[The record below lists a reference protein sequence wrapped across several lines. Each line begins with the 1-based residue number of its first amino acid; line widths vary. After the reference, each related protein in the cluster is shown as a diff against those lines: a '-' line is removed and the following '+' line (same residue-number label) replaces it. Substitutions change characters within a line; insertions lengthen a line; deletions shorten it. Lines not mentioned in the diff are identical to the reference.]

1 MYQKPEVRIIDHQQ
15 VESNPIEATSAEA
28 AALLAKYGYKN
39 PQQVYQPDQ
48 PIQTQQSR
56 GLTADELYA
65 MQLRE
70 EEERRN
76 REYQRLYG
84 PKAMTFDSNK
94 INYSN
99 VEYRD
104 LGIDGQNVGIQVQI
118 VSDMPIYN
126 NNNRR

>member
-1 MYQKPEVRIIDHQQ
+1 MYQKPEVRIIDPQQ
-15 VESNPIEATSAEA
+15 VESKPVETTSAEA

-39 PQQVYQPDQ
+39 PEQTFHTDQ
-48 PIQTQQSR
+48 PVQVQQSR
-56 GLTADELYA
+56 GLTADEMYA

-70 EEERRN
+70 EDERRKQ
-76 REYQRLYG
+76 EWQRIYG

-104 LGIDGQNVGIQVQI
+104 LGVDGQNIGIQVQV

-126 NNNRR
+126 NYNRR

>member
-1 MYQKPEVRIIDHQQ
+1 MYQKPEVRIIDPQQ
-15 VESNPIEATSAEA
+15 VESKSVETTSAEA

-39 PQQVYQPDQ
+39 SEQSFQPDQ
-48 PIQTQQSR
+48 PVKTQQSR
-56 GLTADELYA
+56 GFTADELYE

-76 REYQRLYG
+76 LEWQRIYG

-126 NNNRR
+126 NNQRR

>member
-1 MYQKPEVRIIDHQQ
+1 MYQKPEVRIIDPQQ
-15 VESNPIEATSAEA
+15 VESKPVESTSAEA

-39 PQQVYQPDQ
+39 TQHQVQSEQ
-48 PIQTQQSR
+48 PIHTQQSR

-76 REYQRLYG
+76 REYQKMYG

-104 LGIDGQNVGIQVQI
+104 LGIDGQNVGIQVQV

-126 NNNRR
+126 NYNRR